1 MKTKKLL
8 NIKENGNG
16 SNPGDRIFDNVA
28 PNVKK
33 GTIKP
38 TITIP
43 VCLRNAGDDP
53 NHMFERIAMLR
64 KMQIIA

>member
-16 SNPGDRIFDNVA
+16 SNPGERILDKEA

-38 TITIP
+38 TITI
-43 VCLRNAGDDP
+43 VICLRKAGEEP
-53 NHMFERIAMLR
+53 NHMLDRMAMLR
-64 KMQIIA
+64 KIQIIA